1 MFLKSLEIFGFKSFA
16 DRTHIN
22 FADGITALLG
32 PNGCGKSNVVDAI
45 KWVLAENKS
54 KNLRAENMAD
64 VIFNGTE
71 SRPALS
77 MAEVTLTIANENGLL
92 QMTETEISIK
102 RRIYRSGE
110 NEYFINGKQVTAT
123 KVRQLFMDTG
133 VGKAAYSVMEQGK
146 IDQILSSKPEDRR
159 YLFEEAAGISRSKA
173 EVQEAEREL
182 ERTKANLAQID
193 IGLAETKRNYETL
206 KAQSERTEK
215 YRKFNDDKFNYEL
228 DIQLLRLKNFT
239 TDKAHHQQALEE
251 ADKKRVA
258 AEQEIEEIYNSLNEN
273 TDKIKS
279 LQEQVNQKTTEAI
292 KLQQEVV
299 GKKQLAQQFHVQQ
312 SQSREK
318 IGQIENRIKNIEQR
332 IDEYNEDIDSQ
343 NADLHD
349 LNKKLADISK
359 NIQDFVESINQSQG
373 QIEENQKII
382 NTNGGKVLNLNAQR
396 AELQKKLAAITED
409 IVTELDA
416 KLKDAGYSAAANKKA
431 KEDLNTQLEKI
442 KIFANGRA
450 NIFRDFAS
458 LPSHPEKEAAKMG
471 TDAVNAF
478 TDLTKMFE
486 ELALCIESYTK
497 TTPQFIDDFLSPEGI
512 ITQKRTIDKEI
523 QDNLKQVDSIST
535 ENEELAKKNVE
546 LGKRIDEYRKTLEN
560 LRVNHAAMVQQIK
573 NCEQQVSQLKRA
585 LAQEE
590 VSLKEQENELYEENK
605 RKEEAEEQI
614 QEVEEQIADIE
625 KQGSQIMDEVDAI
638 KKQIDDCN
646 SKVSGKQNTLKKKQ
660 EERDKYQAQFEKL
673 NVSLA
678 QSDTEIQNVKQNF
691 MDNYSRDLMEFEERM
706 YKITTPVQVIR
717 EKLAETKQKIQQLGQ
732 VNFMAVEQFAEE
744 KERYE
749 RQQASYNDT
758 KKTLE
763 NLVRVSE
770 EIRTK
775 SSEMFL
781 DTYNKIR
788 KNFHNMFRRLMNG
801 GKAELKLVDPANV
814 LTSGIDIYAQPPG
827 KKLSHISLLS
837 GGEKTMTAVALL
849 FATYQ
854 VRPSPFC
861 LLDEIDAAL
870 DDKNVSSFVSTL
882 RAFGNISQYI
892 VITHNRKTVMGAST
906 MLGVTME
913 ESGITKIL
921 QVRLDEDTLNG
932 NLTFDSQ
939 EDFVEEDVPPEEG
952 VVIPPRPPRRQ
963 HNPDGSL
970 KVEETPAEEAT
981 ETGATETTD
990 AKAEDADGDAKENAA
1005 EANADEV
1012 PADDAGS
1019 ETEAGTDAAA
1029 DESSVE
1035 ESSTG
1040 KAETEDAEKAEGD
1053 NQ

>member
-71 SRPALS
+71 SRAALS

-92 QMTETEISIK
+92 QMDETEIAIK
-102 RRIYRSGE
+102 RRIYRNGE

-193 IGLAETKRNYETL
+193 IGLAETKRSYETL
-206 KAQSERTEK
+206 KAQSDKTAK
-215 YRKFNDDKFNYEL
+215 YRKYNEDKFNYEL

-239 TDKAHHQQALEE
+239 QDKTHHQQALEE
-251 ADKKRVA
+251 ADKKRLA
-258 AEQEIEEIYNSLNEN
+258 AENEIEEIYNTLHEN

-299 GKKQLAQQFHVQQ
+299 GKKALAQQFHVQQ

-349 LNKKLADISK
+349 LNKKLTDINK
-359 NIQDFVESINQSQG
+359 NIEGFVANIQQSQG

-382 NTNGGKVLNLNAQR
+382 GTNGGKVLNLNSAR
-396 AELQKKLAAITED
+396 GELQKKLAAITED

-431 KEDLNTQLEKI
+431 KEELNTQLEKI

-450 NIFRDFAS
+450 NIFKDFAS
-458 LPSHPEKEAAKMG
+458 LPSHPEKESAKMG

-478 TDLTKMFE
+478 TDLAKMFD
-486 ELALCIESYTK
+486 ELTLCVESYTK

-512 ITQKRTIDKEI
+512 ITQKRSIDKEI
-523 QDNLKQVDSIST
+523 QDNLKLIDSIQA

-546 LGKRIDEYRKTLEN
+546 LGKRIDEYRKTLED
-560 LRVNHAAMVQQIK
+560 LRVNQAAMIQQIK
-573 NCEQQVSQLKRA
+573 NCEQQISQLKRA

-605 RKEEAEEQI
+605 RRDEVEEQLSEI
-614 QEVEEQIADIE
+614 EEQIADIE
-625 KQGSQIMDEVDAI
+625 KQGSKIMDEVDAI

-691 MDNYSRDLMEFEERM
+691 QDNYSRDLMEFEERM

-717 EKLAETKQKIQQLGQ
+717 EKLAETKQKIQELGQ
-732 VNFMAVEQFAEE
+732 VNLMAVEQFAEE

-770 EIRTK
+770 EIKTK

-932 NLTFDSQ
+932 NITFDSQ
-939 EDFVEEDVPPEEG
+939 DDFVEEDVPPEEG
-952 VVIPPRPPRRQ
+952 IVIPPRPPRRE

-970 KVEETPAEEAT
+970 KIVEKPAEEKPKEVA
-981 ETGATETTD
+981 AS
-990 AKAEDADGDAKENAA
+990 EDAPAA
-1005 EANADEV
+1005 EKT
-1012 PADDAGS
+1012 S
-1019 ETEAGTDAAA
+1019 ETE
-1029 DESSVE
+1029 SQ
-1035 ESSTG
+1035 
-1040 KAETEDAEKAEGD
+1040 GD